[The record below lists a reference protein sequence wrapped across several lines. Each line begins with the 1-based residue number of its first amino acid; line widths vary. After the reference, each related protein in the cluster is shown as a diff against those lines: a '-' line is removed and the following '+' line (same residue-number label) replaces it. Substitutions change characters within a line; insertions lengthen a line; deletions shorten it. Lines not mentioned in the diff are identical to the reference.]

1 MLSEG
6 AQLGQGSEGLF
17 SRSLLEGKL
26 VPCWQQWPEPGLRGL
41 EINIRT
47 VLKDGKNGRRWIK
60 QCQELQLERRL
71 SEMEGVCEKQ
81 QNGSRREINTKILQT
96 DTVDSRMAEE
106 TRGRHCARIKV
117 HSCTKRDRDTLIL
130 CHSKVKNF
138 RE

>member
-60 QCQELQLERRL
+60 QCQELQLESRSL

-106 TRGRHCARIKV
+106 TRGRQG
-117 HSCTKRDRDTLIL
+117 
-130 CHSKVKNF
+130 
-138 RE
+138 